1 MLEIIHSI
9 KLKKVFR
16 KNIVSE
22 TANLFPFFPLLASYP
37 IEFKVDL
44 VPRHEQRSLGCY
56 SSWGHKE
63 SDMTEQLLLKTRLKC
78 QVNLLQ
84 RDQCLEDRIS
94 KWSTQQ
100 ETPKTNTKNQ
110 KWFLLP
116 DSRIILEAVTKSSAK
131 AK

>member
-44 VPRHEQRSLGCY
+44 VPRRDTAVCTGKSDHVFKMGEKSLFIY
-56 SSWGHKE
+56 PQS
-63 SDMTEQLLLKTRLKC
+63 C
-78 QVNLLQ
+78 QYPISIVSLWNNINSASKKKKKKRKGKFSLQ
-84 RDQCLEDRIS
+84 EEIY
-94 KWSTQQ
+94 
-100 ETPKTNTKNQ
+100 
-110 KWFLLP
+110 
-116 DSRIILEAVTKSSAK
+116 
-131 AK
+131 